1 MNNSIDIGGS
11 GLVIKHGQDMQI
23 IGFKYAVELA
33 RIAAD
38 NDQDIVALLK
48 DKLEEM
54 ETGDE

>member
-1 MNNSIDIGGS
+1 MNNSIDI
-11 GLVIKHGQDMQI
+11 VIKHGQDMQI